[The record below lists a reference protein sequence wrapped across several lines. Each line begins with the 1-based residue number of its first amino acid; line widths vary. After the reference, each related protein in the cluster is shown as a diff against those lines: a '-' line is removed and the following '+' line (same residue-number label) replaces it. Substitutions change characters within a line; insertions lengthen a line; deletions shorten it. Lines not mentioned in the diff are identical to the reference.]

1 MKEILFFEPSWSNWQ
16 YCKLRW
22 VFFSFLLTFHYWHWH
37 SILLSADVTNGIFGT
52 AASLIPYFV
61 HQFLGSDLK
70 QLPLKQTYFLFLWWL
85 LIARPSQFTK
95 VKESSKDLKT
105 VLSKK
110 YLPCNLVSSIS
121 FHYKRR
127 QKRPWN
133 NSYTRAMFTSYHID
147 FPSHSQNYIAWC
159 EHTFLSNLCWVWVL
173 KTLSITLNNVFWW
186 RKTAIWK
193 NTRETIAT
201 VITKKCRKN
210 WKLISFGSMMK
221 YSFFFHWL
229 VPILIVIVV
238 GPHYYNLHLNS
249 WLNHSHKK

>member
-1 MKEILFFEPSWSNWQ
+1 MKEILFFKPSWSNWQ

-37 SILLSADVTNGIFGT
+37 SILLSADATNGIFGT

-95 VKESSKDLKT
+95 VKKSSKDLKT

-121 FHYKRR
+121 FHYKRKAKKALE
-127 QKRPWN
+127 QFIHTGHVHII
-133 NSYTRAMFTSYHID
+133 SYRFSLPFT
-147 FPSHSQNYIAWC
+147 
-159 EHTFLSNLCWVWVL
+159 
-173 KTLSITLNNVFWW
+173 
-186 RKTAIWK
+186 
-193 NTRETIAT
+193 
-201 VITKKCRKN
+201 
-210 WKLISFGSMMK
+210 KLYRMMRTHFSF
-221 YSFFFHWL
+221 
-229 VPILIVIVV
+229 
-238 GPHYYNLHLNS
+238 
-249 WLNHSHKK
+249 